1 MSGGRKALRAVV
13 SVPLS
18 EQSCALIEELEPR
31 LELLRDATLT
41 APMRGPA
48 DWSGDP
54 AFRRTSDQ
62 QRRFDA
68 LVDSAEALFGIPDVN
83 PAALAR
89 TVTANP
95 HLRWVMTTA
104 AGGGSQIKAAGLAA
118 SDLARIQFTTSAGV
132 HGRPLAEFALMGV
145 LLGVKDLPRLRADQ
159 AACRWPDRWEM
170 GQLDECTVLIVG
182 LGGIGTEC
190 VGVFR
195 ALGARVW
202 ATNRTGHECPGVDR
216 LVPLGELHSVVGE
229 VDAIIAALPETG
241 STHHL
246 VGHELLAA
254 VKPGVVLVNV
264 GRGTVVDEA
273 ALVAALDEGRVG
285 FAALDVFE
293 QEPLPASSR
302 LWRHPRVLVSPHT
315 AALSDQEEERIAR
328 RFAVNATRLIEG
340 QPLIAT
346 VDTVEFY

>member
-132 HGRPLAEFALMGV
+132 HGRPLAEIRLDGSA
-145 LLGVKDLPRLRADQ
+145 PRGQ
-159 AACRWPDRWEM
+159 GPAAPPGGSSCLSLARS
-170 GQLDECTVLIVG
+170 VG
-182 LGGIGTEC
+182 
-190 VGVFR
+190 
-195 ALGARVW
+195 
-202 ATNRTGHECPGVDR
+202 D
-216 LVPLGELHSVVGE
+216 
-229 VDAIIAALPETG
+229 G
-241 STHHL
+241 ST
-246 VGHELLAA
+246 
-254 VKPGVVLVNV
+254 
-264 GRGTVVDEA
+264 
-273 ALVAALDEGRVG
+273 
-285 FAALDVFE
+285 
-293 QEPLPASSR
+293 
-302 LWRHPRVLVSPHT
+302 
-315 AALSDQEEERIAR
+315 
-328 RFAVNATRLIEG
+328 
-340 QPLIAT
+340 
-346 VDTVEFY
+346 